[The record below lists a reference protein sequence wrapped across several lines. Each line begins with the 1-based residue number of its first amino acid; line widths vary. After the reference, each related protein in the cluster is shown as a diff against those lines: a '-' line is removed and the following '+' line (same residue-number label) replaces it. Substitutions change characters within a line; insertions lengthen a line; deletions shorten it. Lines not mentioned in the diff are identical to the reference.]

1 MILDSRYVGNTV
13 RVFLAAV
20 FCTMIGWVLLGIVT
34 VAERL
39 LLPWHVS
46 MARERP

>member
-1 MILDSRYVGNTV
+1 
-13 RVFLAAV
+13 
-20 FCTMIGWVLLGIVT
+20 MIGWVLLGVVT

-46 MARERP
+46 MTRDRT